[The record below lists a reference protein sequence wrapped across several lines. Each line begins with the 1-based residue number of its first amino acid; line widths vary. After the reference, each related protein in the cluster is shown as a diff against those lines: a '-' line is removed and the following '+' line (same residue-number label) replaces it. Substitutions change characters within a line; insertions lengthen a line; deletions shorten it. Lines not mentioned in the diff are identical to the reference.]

1 MRAFSR
7 EALQCYVPVITEEV
21 GSCLE
26 RWLRCGERGL
36 LVYPQVKRL
45 MFRIAMR
52 ILLGCEPRLASGG
65 DAEQQLAEAF
75 EEMTRNLFSLPID
88 VPFSGLY
95 RVTAA
100 PGRGAGGEGARRPA
114 PAHRG
119 RSPRAGREGA
129 EPHPR
134 AHRGEHSRQDL
145 RAAGGRGGRRLQRRA
160 AAADRALVGAGGEAG
175 HAGEAASEGRCP
187 RARAPCVPSA
197 ILGAPK
203 ALAWGPASR
212 RGLPGRPR
220 GGMRGVETPG
230 RRAGKGLRPDRA
242 RRLPGVKVGIG
253 QM

>member
-100 PGRGAGGEGARRPA
+100 PGRGAGEGARRPA
-114 PAHRG
+114 RAHRG
-119 RSPRAGREGA
+119 RSPRAGHEGA

-175 HAGEAASEGRCP
+175 HAGEAAAEGRCP
-187 RARAPCVPSA
+187 RGSGSRCSQCHSWGPQ
-197 ILGAPK
+197 

-212 RGLPGRPR
+212 RGPPGSPPR
-220 GGMRGVETPG
+220 WD
-230 RRAGKGLRPDRA
+230 AGSGDA
-242 RRLPGVKVGIG
+242 GEESGEGAAAG
-253 QM
+253 QGAPPSRC